1 MANDCKSVLSK
12 LLFELVGTMF
22 FTMFFTS
29 LDQGVILGSLT
40 VLTIFTW
47 KITKSHFNP
56 AVTLAYMLKKS
67 DRMPIPLGVSYIVS

>member
-1 MANDCKSVLSK
+1 MANDCKSSLSK

-22 FTMFFTS
+22 FAMFFTS